1 MKKKFIAFIHNVL
14 RYVKLLTE
22 QVRKGNLSKD
32 AVNRKKET
40 GFENGRLLAANSNSD
55 HCPYLEIVNA
65 VQQAHLQ
72 KTLLKL
78 RQSWLIDYP

>member
-40 GFENGRLLAANSNSD
+40 GFKNGRLLATNLTQSFWVDFFETSQKASQHFSD
-55 HCPYLEIVNA
+55 SIRREFRTRYYT
-65 VQQAHLQ
+65 Q
-72 KTLLKL
+72 
-78 RQSWLIDYP
+78 

>member
-1 MKKKFIAFIHNVL
+1 MARLRGKHSFYLVNGITANGQTPLQDCEWSPSRYSKSKPLLIHNVL

-40 GFENGRLLAANSNSD
+40 VFENGRLIG
-55 HCPYLEIVNA
+55 YL
-65 VQQAHLQ
+65 
-72 KTLLKL
+72 K
-78 RQSWLIDYP
+78 